1 MTTDDNIDDA
11 RWRASFW
18 REMATIERAKGAL
31 MERHEVDSHAAAALL
46 ALCAEQD
53 GIEISE
59 AAQRLS

>member
-1 MTTDDNIDDA
+1 VTTNENIGDA
-11 RWRASFW
+11 RWRASLW

-31 MERHEVDSHAAAALL
+31 MERHEVDSRAAAALL